1 MMCTEFFYGEGYI
14 DGPSEV
20 QTFNIVGAQM
30 EVRAL
35 KVFQSARRIVIE
47 AVMAL
52 ISDIYI

>member
-1 MMCTEFFYGEGYI
+1 MCTEFFYGEGYI